1 MPEGLVAQLTPHD
14 LASILAYLES
24 LKMN

>member
-1 MPEGLVAQLTPHD
+1 MPPGLADKLTPGQ

-24 LKMN
+24 LKQ